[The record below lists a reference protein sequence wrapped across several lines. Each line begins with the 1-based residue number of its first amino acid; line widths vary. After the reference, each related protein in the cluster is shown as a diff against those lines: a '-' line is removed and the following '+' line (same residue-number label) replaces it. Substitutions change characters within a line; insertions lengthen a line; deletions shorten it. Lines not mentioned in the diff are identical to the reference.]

1 MEMGMKEDGTKY
13 AIYPFEFD
21 GYKFIS
27 RVLVDSDLYKKVSN
41 VPEHYFALMNEQCL
55 QELVGTGLNLEQVKA
70 KLYEINRGA
79 GHAYIELADE
89 L

>member
-1 MEMGMKEDGTKY
+1 MEMGIKEDSTKF

-41 VPEHYFALMNEQCL
+41 VPEYYFALMNEQCL
-55 QELVGTGLNLEQVKA
+55 RELMGEGKSLDQVKA
-70 KLYEINRGA
+70 RLYEINKGA

-89 L
+89 